1 MLDLNEKLYEEFLTG
16 DKPVLVEYW
25 APWCVYC
32 RRITVAMEQ
41 VAKNHEGHLVV
52 GRINIDDFPAL
63 AERERIEVVPTLVL
77 YHRGDALGSMVAPE
91 SRSRIE
97 EFLEDYLEN

>member
-1 MLDLNEKLYEEFLTG
+1 MNSQQFEDQVRNGSE
-16 DKPVLVEYW
+16 PVLVEFW

-32 RRITVAMEQ
+32 RRIVVAMEQ
-41 VAKNHEGHLVV
+41 VAKNHEGRLVV

-63 AERERIEVVPTLVL
+63 AEREHIEVVPTLVL
-77 YHRGDALGSMVAPE
+77 YHKGDALGSMVAPE

>member
-1 MLDLNEKLYEEFLTG
+1 MMDLNEKRYEELLQS
-16 DKPVLVEYW
+16 DKPLLVEYW

-32 RRITVAMEQ
+32 RRIVPAMEQ
-41 VAKNHEGHLVV
+41 LAKKKGEQVTV
-52 GRINIDDFPAL
+52 GRINIDEFPTL
-63 AERERIEVVPTLVL
+63 AQRERIEVVPTLVL
-77 YHRGDALGSMVAPE
+77 YHKGEALGSMVAPE

>member
-1 MLDLNEKLYEEFLTG
+1 MLDLNEKLYEEHLAG
-16 DKPVLVEYW
+16 AQPLLVEYW

-32 RRITVAMEQ
+32 RRIVPAMEQ
-41 VAKNHEGHLVV
+41 VAKRNPDRVTV

-63 AERERIEVVPTLVL
+63 AEREHIEVVPTLVL
-77 YHRGDALGSMVAPE
+77 YHAGEALGSIVAPE

-97 EFLEDYLEN
+97 EFLDDYLDN